1 MMLIL
6 HRIEMLQT
14 EEWTVLYFFAWPC
27 AVNYFRSGS
36 KRYLHLCPLAPTP
49 TVVVHCAI
57 SYAIEVYSSEI
68 YVTCVGQ
75 ITVASVGML

>member
-1 MMLIL
+1 MLENYNKDTRLQKSLMMLIL

-36 KRYLHLCPLAPTP
+36 KRYLHLCPDTDSGCSLCYFIC
-49 TVVVHCAI
+49 HW
-57 SYAIEVYSSEI
+57 SL
-68 YVTCVGQ
+68 Q
-75 ITVASVGML
+75 